1 MSKSLLILC
10 GFTVIALAV
19 VLGTGVRKDGS
30 RGTRSNALAGST
42 PQSARVAPLR
52 GTDFGNLTDRTG
64 VRDRSAAHQGKTHE
78 ESAPWID
85 PGQEFPESGSVES
98 LPSPHRED
106 RIESG
111 SRDSEGEPLQL
122 PSVTQKTGKPEP
134 LTDTSTT
141 AQQDVVSP
149 QIEGGSEIDP
159 PEESKGDRVGFSKD
173 SAMLIS
179 AGVPPEPDSTDPSP
193 GRASVP
199 RTGSGARAVASAAP
213 RPPSAPEE
221 SPRRQIRFRL
231 VPEIQ
236 DAVVGESIE
245 LAVEVSTSESVIDAP
260 VHLSYD
266 PQKLR
271 FQSATPGD
279 FLRSDASEVVFLAND
294 VPGRGEIFIGA
305 GRQDRRKGVSGD
317 GVLCRVR
324 LVTIAVGV
332 SAVVM
337 AEAMAWDSEGNP
349 LIATT
354 TSAMVAARQP

>member
-30 RGTRSNALAGST
+30 RGTRSNARAGST

-52 GTDFGNLTDRTG
+52 GTDLGKLTDRTG
-64 VRDRSAAHQGKTHE
+64 ARDRSAAHQGKTHE

-85 PGQEFPESGSVES
+85 PGQEFPESGRVES
-98 LPSPHRED
+98 LASPHRED

-111 SRDSEGEPLQL
+111 SRDSEGGP
-122 PSVTQKTGKPEP
+122 VTQKTGKPEP

-149 QIEGGSEIDP
+149 QIEAGSEIDP
-159 PEESKGDRVGFSKD
+159 PEESKGDHVGFSED

-179 AGVPPEPDSTDPSP
+179 AGVPPAPDSTGPSP

-199 RTGSGARAVASAAP
+199 RTGSGARAVASAVP
-213 RPPSAPEE
+213 RPPSDPEE
-221 SPRRQIRFRL
+221 SPRGQIRFHL